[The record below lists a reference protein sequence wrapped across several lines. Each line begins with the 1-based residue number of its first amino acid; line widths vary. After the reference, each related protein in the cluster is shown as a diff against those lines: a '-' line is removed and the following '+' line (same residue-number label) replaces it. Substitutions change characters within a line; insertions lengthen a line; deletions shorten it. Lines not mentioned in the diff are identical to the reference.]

1 MQNRLRKKES
11 PGQNPNHHCF
21 HRSKFFAFVSLWDFF
36 LLLMLFSPA
45 GDLGGIDKDH
55 WLMLC
60 YPFSPIPTDAEFL
73 ECLSCP

>member
-1 MQNRLRKKES
+1 MELIDL
-11 PGQNPNHHCF
+11 PF
-21 HRSKFFAFVSLWDFF
+21 HGSGAT
-36 LLLMLFSPA
+36 
-45 GDLGGIDKDH
+45 IDKDH

>member
-45 GDLGGIDKDH
+45 GDLGGFGDFNLGFFYDVVGAT
-55 WLMLC
+55 MMSV
-60 YPFSPIPTDAEFL
+60 YY
-73 ECLSCP
+73 